1 MTSATHTEATS
12 AEIAVSAAGATTL
25 AELIDRTAGLH
36 SGTALRYKEGNA
48 WTGMSFN
55 QLRQVVRDIAKGLM
69 ALGVERG
76 HRVSILSN
84 TRAEWTIVDLAT
96 LCAGATVA
104 PIYHTNSPGECLYV
118 LQHSEAH
125 ALFVEDA
132 DQLSKIEQVRGDCTA
147 LEHVISIEDTG
158 GRGYMSLS
166 ALKEAGAS
174 VSDEQLDERI
184 ASVGPS
190 DLATLVYTSGT
201 TGPPKGCMLT
211 HANLIATMS
220 MYEHQLDL
228 RGAVVFMFLPL
239 AHSLARVTQMVA
251 IDVGATIA
259 YWERDPARLLAN
271 LAEVKPTHFPSVPR
285 VFEKIYTAA
294 EAGLEEQKRLKR
306 AVAQWAFAT
315 GREARRREEA
325 GRRPGLLFRRRYQ
338 LAEKLVLSKVKAL
351 FGGQLKLALTG
362 AAPIAED
369 VLEFFDSAGIPVLEG
384 YGMTESCAAST
395 LNTEGE
401 RRFGSVGK
409 PLPGTRVRVEDDGEI
424 LMWGPHVFAGYFK
437 DPDATSATIVD
448 GWLRTGDLGHVDD
461 DGYVHVT
468 GRKKDIIITSSGKN
482 ITPSNIE
489 NQLKES
495 RWISEAMVVGDK
507 RPYLVGLIWLDREEA
522 PMLAAKLG
530 VDADPL
536 SMAQNEPVQAEI
548 QAAVDEANSHFAR
561 IEQLKRFAIIDHE
574 LSQASGE
581 LTPTLKV
588 KRNVVH
594 KRYAELIDSLYAG
607 EPGERGERS

>member
-12 AEIAVSAAGATTL
+12 AETAVSAAGATTL

-495 RWISEAMVVGDK
+495 RWISEASAAARSTRAACAASAFPSPAISAT
-507 RPYLVGLIWLDREEA
+507 RPTSPGC
-522 PMLAAKLG
+522 G
-530 VDADPL
+530 
-536 SMAQNEPVQAEI
+536 
-548 QAAVDEANSHFAR
+548 
-561 IEQLKRFAIIDHE
+561 
-574 LSQASGE
+574 ASPSAWPGW
-581 LTPTLKV
+581 
-588 KRNVVH
+588 
-594 KRYAELIDSLYAG
+594 AG
-607 EPGERGERS
+607 TW